1 VVLYLVTMVMVIF
14 MVLATLLTFVL
25 VVFGVRL
32 QRALRRFRIKKMYTA
47 AITAPS
53 VSVCIPA
60 RNETHAMTQCL
71 ERVLASDYKKLE
83 IVVYD
88 DSSRDDTSILIR
100 SFAHAG
106 VRFVPGTKLPPGW
119 LGRNHAL
126 DVLAREASGTYLLF
140 LDVDTFIQSST
151 VSSLV
156 GYVMSENLKMAS
168 VIPGRSDIWRVSV
181 LFGHLR
187 YFWELILST
196 DKIPAASGAAW
207 MIDRHTLI
215 DTLGG
220 LAPYKNI
227 VLPESHLAAALG
239 TAAYH
244 CVISNQLLGV
254 TSEKKWRSQVET
266 SQRLLLPMVG
276 GTWLGGV
283 VGLIVL
289 ILLNLPLFTIL
300 SAFYFDWTIVHAMAL
315 WLMVAFMGVYG
326 VYTSYMWS
334 GRWWLGGL
342 LWPIV
347 IFQEMI
353 LFIRSIWGYILG
365 KITWKGRAVSARPLR
380 TNQNVG

>member
-1 VVLYLVTMVMVIF
+1 
-14 MVLATLLTFVL
+14 MVLTVLLTSVL
-25 VVFGVRL
+25 VVFGVQL

-83 IVVYD
+83 VVVYD
-88 DSSRDDTSILIR
+88 DGSRDDTSILIR

-106 VRFVPGTKLPPGW
+106 VRFVPGTKLPEGW

-140 LDVDTFIQSST
+140 LDVDTFIQPST
-151 VSSLV
+151 VSSMV

-168 VIPGRSDIWRVSV
+168 VIPGRNDIWRVSV

-187 YFWELILST
+187 YFWELIIST
-196 DKIPAASGAAW
+196 DKTPAAPGVAW

-215 DTLGG
+215 DNLGG
-220 LAPYKNI
+220 LELYKNT
-227 VLPESHLAAALG
+227 VLPESHIASVLG

-254 TSEKKWRSQVET
+254 TTEKKWSSQVET
-266 SQRLLLPMVG
+266 SQRLLFPMVG
-276 GTWLGGV
+276 GTWLGGL

-289 ILLNLPLFTIL
+289 LLLNLPLVTVL

-326 VYTSYMWS
+326 VYTSNMWS

-342 LWPIV
+342 LWPAV
-347 IFQEMI
+347 IFQELI
-353 LFIRSIWGYILG
+353 LFIRSIWGYARG
-365 KITWKGRAVSARPLR
+365 TITWKGRPVTATPLR
-380 TNQNVG
+380 TDR